1 MKKLYKY
8 LFMLI
13 FVISSFLFINEVS
26 ADYEAT
32 VLNPEG
38 ASCNLYSGSSGKC
51 LYSNSNLNS
60 YVPRVIWLDT
70 GDKVTVLESY
80 GKVDTKDSNLCSDY
94 YVYVSYYFPKKDETF
109 YGYYCNADLIDP
121 NSSLTEELKNEFRNA
136 GFPESYWEALAVTKT
151 AHPEW
156 TFRAINTGL
165 KFSDAVNGEM
175 SIPGNALVQTSAS
188 NNYAYFSISSQ
199 SFDYYNDK
207 FVEYDQIGGSNPWC
221 EANYDTIAY
230 YMDPRNFLTDTDIFQ
245 FEGLSYDSSISDET
259 YQNLIIQIFEND
271 YLLNYAAD
279 FLEAGKT
286 AKMSPVYLA
295 SLSKQ
300 EVGIGLEASTAIAGT
315 YNGMYNFY
323 NIGATGGESPAING
337 LNFAAKT
344 DLETLRPWD
353 TANKAIVGGA
363 IWMNDKY
370 ISVGQDTSYF
380 KKWNVIYNYL
390 ISTGKVSNPY
400 TNFYHQYM
408 TNIMAPSSEAITTYR
423 SYSNSGLLN
432 TGFIF
437 YIPVYEDMPSSTSRP
452 TTGGWPNNY
461 LSSISINDTQIAEF
475 DGAVETYNYYLDIN
489 TTTVDIVATPVSNK
503 AQISGTGKFE
513 ITEDTTKEIIVTA
526 ENGNIKTYKI
536 KIILTGEK
544 IEDPIDVVTTLN
556 NAGIK
561 NGDKY
566 ISGLT
571 VESNVSVIENKIKNA
586 NKDAIVKF
594 DNGGIVST
602 GNKMTITV
610 GSETKSY
617 EIVVYGDANG
627 DGYIDARDYVRIRKY
642 IMDTANLSG
651 AYYEA
656 SDVNK
661 DGVVDARDYVRI
673 RKYIMDTA
681 SIEQ

>member
-1 MKKLYKY
+1 MKKNYRY
-8 LFMLI
+8 LFIFIFLVSSFLI
-13 FVISSFLFINEVS
+13 FVDVNALE
-26 ADYEAT
+26 YEAT
-32 VLNPEG
+32 VLNADG
-38 ASCNLYSGSSGKC
+38 AKC
-51 LYSNSNLNS
+51 SLRSNSTGYCFYQDSSFTSVTQGVL
-60 YVPRVIWLDT
+60 WLDT
-70 GDKVTVLESY
+70 GDKVTVIT
-80 GKVDTKDSNLCSDY
+80 GKDIASPDTNLCPDK
-94 YVYVSYYFPKKDETF
+94 YVYTKYNSLKYGEK
-109 YGYYCNADLIDP
+109 YGYYCNYYLK
-121 NSSLTEELKNEFRNA
+121 SGSFLTDELREEFTKE
-136 GFPESYWEALAVTKT
+136 GFPESYFESLAYLKT
-151 AHPEW
+151 AHPNW
-156 TFRAINTGL
+156 NFKAIKTGL
-165 KFSDAVNGEM
+165 KFSDAVNGEI
-175 SIPGNALVQTSAS
+175 SIPGHSLVQTSAS

-207 FVEYDQIGGSNPWC
+207 FIEYDQIGGSNPWC
-221 EANYDTIAY
+221 EANYETVAY
-230 YMDPRNFLTDTDIFQ
+230 YMDPRNFLTDMHIFQ
-245 FEGLSYDSSISDET
+245 FEGLSYDSSISEET
-259 YQNLIIQIFEND
+259 YQSLIIQIFKND
-271 YLLNYAAD
+271 YLSNYVSD
-279 FLEAGKT
+279 FLEAGKQ

-337 LNFAAKT
+337 LNFAAKSDT
-344 DLETLRPWD
+344 STLRPWN
-353 TANKAIVGGA
+353 TPNKAIVGGA

-390 ISTGKVSNPY
+390 ISTGKVSDPY

-408 TNIMAPSSEAITTYR
+408 TNIMAPSSEATTTYR

-437 YIPVYEDMPSSTSRP
+437 YIPVYENMPSSTILP

-461 LSSISINDTQIAEF
+461 LSSISINDTQVAEF

-489 TTTVDIVATPVSNK
+489 TTEINISASAVSNK
-503 AQISGTGKFE
+503 AQVSGIGKFE
-513 ITEDTTKEIIVTA
+513 ITENTTKEIKVTA
-526 ENGNIKTYKI
+526 ENGNVKTYKI
-536 KIILTGEK
+536 NIILTGEK
-544 IEDPIDVVTTLN
+544 VEESIDVITTLN

-571 VESNVSVIENKIKNA
+571 VESEVSVIENKIKNA

-594 DNGGIVST
+594 TNSGIVST
-602 GNKMTITV
+602 GNKLTITV
-610 GSETKSY
+610 GSEIKTY
-617 EIVVYGDANG
+617 EMVVYGDANG
-627 DGYIDARDYVRIRKY
+627 DGAIDARDYVRIRKY
-642 IMDTANLSG
+642 IMSTANLSG

-661 DGVVDARDYVRI
+661 DGAVDARDYVKI
-673 RKYIMDTA
+673 RKYIMGT
-681 SIEQ
+681 SGIEQ